1 MVIVQAMPF
10 KLNFEPTPEFKLAD
24 HAVVQVSGID
34 SAAFL
39 QAQCM
44 NDVNNLG
51 EACWQ
56 YNGWLNP
63 QGRVMALFYLLKLDS
78 THFYLVIPSLDPQHL
93 IAELQGFVFRAKVQL
108 GIEAEMAVNARFVVE
123 SPESAKTSRLGE
135 ADVPLAWRPWGC
147 KGQRR
152 LCLSHASAQ
161 ENAELQTRW
170 QACDMAVGWPW
181 IGELQRGLW
190 TPHMLSLERLEA
202 FSLKKGCYPGQEIV
216 ARTHYLGKSKR
227 SLMAVSGLGLAAMQ
241 SIQQQG
247 SELGKVVNASPDGS
261 TGIAVLPRDFDD
273 SITLSN
279 ASGPVSVST
288 LEMC

>member
-1 MVIVQAMPF
+1 MPF
-10 KLNFEPTPEFKLAD
+10 KLNFEPTPEFKLTG

-34 SAAFL
+34 SGVFL

-63 QGRVMALFYLLKLDS
+63 QGRVMALFYLLKLDAS
-78 THFYLVIPSLDPQHL
+78 HFYLVIPSLDPHTL
-93 IAELQGFVFRAKVQL
+93 LAELQRFVFRAKVRL
-108 GIEAEMAVNARFVVE
+108 SVASEMAVIGQFVAE
-123 SPESAKTSRLGE
+123 SFESAKTCRLGE
-135 ADVPLAWRPWGC
+135 ADTPLAWRSWGC

-152 LCLSHASAQ
+152 LCLRPASTP
-161 ENAELQTRW
+161 ENAELQVRW
-170 QACDMAVGWPW
+170 QACDLALGWPW

-227 SLMAVSGLGLAAMQ
+227 CLMAVSGLGLVALQ

-247 SELGKVVNASPDGS
+247 SELGKVVNASPDGNMA
-261 TGIAVLPRDFDD
+261 IAVLPRDFDD

-279 ASGPVSVST
+279 ALGPVSVSA